1 MEKTPTLN
9 YHIVMSLKSNF
20 LKVYTLTWADMK
32 GRYRNTFAGFLWV
45 MFNPLIMFA
54 VHSIVFKHILK
65 LDIDRYF
72 VFLLAGL
79 LPWVFMTSTIQAT
92 ANTFVT
98 MRDVLMSFQI
108 NPLSLLLS
116 KLLDNFINFIIP
128 FFCLFFFVFYNEGIP
143 LRGILYLPIN
153 LFLMLFMTLSLN
165 ILVSTLQVF
174 YRDIQYVIQFGFSIL
189 YFLTPIFYPESLV
202 PLDYR
207 WIMQINPF
215 YAVIKPFQN
224 SLWNFNQGQL
234 HESIFAAAV
243 FVGIVSIASY
253 LTWTR
258 KRNELYLYI

>member
-1 MEKTPTLN
+1 
-9 YHIVMSLKSNF
+9 
-20 LKVYTLTWADMK
+20 MK

-54 VHSIVFKHILK
+54 VHSIVFKHILR
-65 LDIDRYF
+65 LDVDRYF

-92 ANTFVT
+92 ANTFLT

-108 NPLSLLLS
+108 NPLSLLFS

-128 FFCLFFFVFYNEGIP
+128 FFFLFFFVFFNEGIP
-143 LRGILYLPIN
+143 LKGIAYLPLN
-153 LFLMLFMTLSLN
+153 LTLMLLMTLSLN

-174 YRDIQYVIQFGFSIL
+174 YRDVQYVIQFGFSIL

-202 PLDYR
+202 PAQYQ
-207 WIMQINPF
+207 WIMRINPF

-224 SLWNFNQGQL
+224 SLWNFNQTML
-234 HESIFAAAV
+234 NESIVSASLFVAV
-243 FVGIVSIASY
+243 VSAASY
-253 LTWTR
+253 LTWKR